1 MLQFSREGVG
11 GMKITVTGKNI
22 MVTEALK
29 AYVEK
34 RVGRLDRY
42 LQGFRKEIEA
52 NVILS
57 VEGNFHITEVTIELG
72 AIILRGEER
81 TTDMYTSIDG
91 VVEKIERQI
100 RKYKTRIKLKN
111 RSETREALREINQKL
126 LDVPDNSE
134 EEDEGIK
141 LVRRKRFVL
150 KPMSVEEA
158 VMQMDLLGHDF
169 FVFLDDEDNKVHVVY
184 KRKDGNYGLIEPE
197 LA

>member
-1 MLQFSREGVG
+1 
-11 GMKITVTGKNI
+11 MKITVTGKNI